1 MRRLWIMILLL
12 CLLPTAALAQDMPL
26 SPRGEV
32 PQEPGGVPA
41 QVQALL
47 EDYHG
52 ARYETDYL
60 EFALPDGRRA
70 GIAVTE
76 GSSLEGFIC
85 NDGQWSYTLMAFVM
99 DELRPAHL
107 ERAAHDPLTYHLTNA
122 DNTARLTYRCE
133 GEEFRLIGWVLPG
146 SEPMT
151 VDGDVFTYGT
161 GDTAAEII
169 IPGGLWSDH
178 PFSADDLPLTPEKAM
193 ARSIITEQNVAE
205 MFPGYTLRGYTSYN
219 DGDMAD
225 AVYSR
230 IEGGV
235 LHIRRA
241 GLTAGYEPQVVDCIP
256 VPLSESLL
264 CRLET
269 EPFDDLISC
278 WHDHAFRTQD
288 AFDREALSLPADAV
302 IRDNVVHQHSII
314 ALCEVDGARYLY
326 IWEAAPDGYALR
338 ITQPL
343 PADAY
348 LDTYHAGDGVVQIE
362 WDEQNM
368 SAAFARR
375 EDGAWLLSWCTCYGP
390 SADVHFSTN
399 AFGITCF
406 DEDGAERMRVGALA
420 ASDLFTVD
428 FADLTGAAP
437 TLDQSGWAVVH
448 NPDPADRLHLRT
460 EPEKSARSLGK
471 FYNGTPVKV
480 LGKTSSWTKV
490 QVGYGPTARTGW
502 MMTRYLAF
510 GADMDKVQPA
520 FPELIFREQYEY
532 QNWNS
537 FWVAGVYEDAAPDEY
552 ILLRHDGQVMYVPQA
567 WLFGGYG

>member
-1 MRRLWIMILLL
+1 MRKLLFLLL
-12 CLLPTAALAQDMPL
+12 AALLLTGTALAD
-26 SPRGEV
+26 EI
-32 PQEPGGVPA
+32 PA
-41 QVQALL
+41 QVQAML

-52 ARYETDYL
+52 ARYATDYL

-85 NDGQWSYTLMAFVM
+85 NDGQWSYTLMSFVM

-107 ERAAHDPLTYHLTNA
+107 ERAAHDPLTYHLANA

-146 SEPMT
+146 SEPVT

-178 PFSADDLPLTPEKAM
+178 PFSADDLPLTLEKAM
-193 ARSIITEQNVAE
+193 ARSVITEQNVAE

-230 IEGGV
+230 IEGSV

-264 CRLET
+264 ARLET

-278 WHDHAFRTQD
+278 WLGGNTFRTPD
-288 AFDREALSLPADAV
+288 AFSREAFPLPANAV
-302 IRDNVVHQHSII
+302 ILKSRVEEHSLV
-314 ALCEVDGARYLY
+314 ALAEEDGVRRLY
-326 IWEAAPDGYALR
+326 VFEQGTYPVR
-338 ITQPL
+338 VTNPL
-343 PADAY
+343 PADAS
-348 LDTYHAGDGVVQIE
+348 LDFFHAGSGDLEFE

-368 SAAFARR
+368 SASFVRR
-375 EDGAWLLSWCTCYGP
+375 EDGQWLLSWCTCYGP
-390 SADVHFSTN
+390 SADVHFSAN
-399 AFGITCF
+399 AFGISYH
-406 DEDGAERMRVGALA
+406 DEEYDKLMRVGTLA

-490 QVGYGPTARTGW
+490 QVGFGPTARTGW

-537 FWVAGVYEDAAPDEY
+537 FWVAGVYEDATPDEY

>member
-1 MRRLWIMILLL
+1 MRKLLFLLL
-12 CLLPTAALAQDMPL
+12 AALLLTGTALAD
-26 SPRGEV
+26 EI
-32 PQEPGGVPA
+32 PA
-41 QVQALL
+41 QVQAML

-52 ARYETDYL
+52 ARYATDYL

-85 NDGQWSYTLMAFVM
+85 NDGQWSYTLMSFVM

-107 ERAAHDPLTYHLTNA
+107 ERAAHDPLTYHLANA

-146 SEPMT
+146 SEPVT

-178 PFSADDLPLTPEKAM
+178 PFSADDLPLTLEKAM

-230 IEGGV
+230 IEGSV

-264 CRLET
+264 ARLET

-278 WHDHAFRTQD
+278 WLGGNTFRTPD
-288 AFDREALSLPADAV
+288 AFSREAFPLPANAV
-302 IRDNVVHQHSII
+302 ILKSRVEEHSLV
-314 ALCEVDGARYLY
+314 ALAEEDGVRRLY
-326 IWEAAPDGYALR
+326 VFEQGTYPVR
-338 ITQPL
+338 VTNPL
-343 PADAY
+343 PADAS
-348 LDTYHAGDGVVQIE
+348 LDFFHAGSGDLEFE

-368 SAAFARR
+368 SASFVRR
-375 EDGAWLLSWCTCYGP
+375 EDGQWLLSWCTCYGP
-390 SADVHFSTN
+390 SADVHFSAN
-399 AFGITCF
+399 AFGISYH
-406 DEDGAERMRVGALA
+406 DEEYDKLMRVGTLA

-490 QVGYGPTARTGW
+490 QVGFGPTARTGW

-537 FWVAGVYEDAAPDEY
+537 FWVAGVYEDATPDEY

>member
-32 PQEPGGVPA
+32 PQEPGGVPT

-47 EDYHG
+47 VDYHG
-52 ARYETDYL
+52 DRYATDYL
-60 EFALPDGRRA
+60 EFTLSDGRRA

-76 GSSLEGFIC
+76 GASVEGFIC
-85 NDGQWSYTLMAFVM
+85 NDGQWSCTLMAFVM

-107 ERAAHDPLTYHLTNA
+107 ERADALTYHLTNA

-133 GEEFRLIGWVLPG
+133 GEEFRLLGWVLPG
-146 SEPMT
+146 SEPVT

-161 GDTAAEII
+161 GDTAVEII

-178 PFSADDLPLTPEKAM
+178 PFSRDDLPLTLEKAM
-193 ARSIITEQNVAE
+193 ARSVIAEQNVKD
-205 MFPGYTLRGYTSYN
+205 MFPGYTLRGYTAYN

-230 IEGGV
+230 IEGGT

-241 GLTAGYEPQVVDCIP
+241 FLEAGMEPDVLDALP
-256 VPLSESLL
+256 VPLSEALL
-264 CRLET
+264 RRLET
-269 EPFDDLISC
+269 EAFDDLISC

-288 AFDREALSLPADAV
+288 AFDREALSLPEDAV
-302 IRDNVVHQHSII
+302 IRDNVVQQHSII
-314 ALCEVDGARYLY
+314 ALCEADGTRYLY
-326 IWEAAPDGYALR
+326 VWEAASDGYALR
-338 ITQPL
+338 VTQPL

-348 LDTYHAGDGVVQIE
+348 LDTYHAPDGSVQIE

-375 EDGAWLLSWCTCYGP
+375 EDGSWQLSWCTCYGP
-390 SADVHFSTN
+390 SADVHFSAN

-406 DEDGAERMRVGALA
+406 DEDGAERMRVGNLTAG
-420 ASDLFTVD
+420 DLFTVD

-437 TLDQSGWAVVH
+437 TLDQSGWAVVN

-490 QVGYGPTARTGW
+490 EVGFGPTARTGW

>member
-1 MRRLWIMILLL
+1 MRKLLFLLL
-12 CLLPTAALAQDMPL
+12 VALLLTGTALAD
-26 SPRGEV
+26 EI
-32 PQEPGGVPA
+32 PA
-41 QVQALL
+41 QVQAML

-52 ARYETDYL
+52 ARYATDYL

-85 NDGQWSYTLMAFVM
+85 NDGQWSYTLMSFVM

-107 ERAAHDPLTYHLTNA
+107 ERAAHDPLTYHLANA

-146 SEPMT
+146 SEPVT

-178 PFSADDLPLTPEKAM
+178 PFSADDLPLTLEKAM
-193 ARSIITEQNVAE
+193 ARSVITEQNVAE

-230 IEGGV
+230 IEGSV

-264 CRLET
+264 ARLET

-278 WHDHAFRTQD
+278 WLGGNTFRTPD
-288 AFDREALSLPADAV
+288 AFSREAFPLPANAV
-302 IRDNVVHQHSII
+302 ILKSRVEEHSLV
-314 ALCEVDGARYLY
+314 ALAEEDGVRRLY
-326 IWEAAPDGYALR
+326 VFEQGTYPVR
-338 ITQPL
+338 VTNPL
-343 PADAY
+343 PADAS
-348 LDTYHAGDGVVQIE
+348 LDFFHAGSGDLEFE

-368 SAAFARR
+368 SASFVRR
-375 EDGAWLLSWCTCYGP
+375 EDGQWLLSWCTCYGP
-390 SADVHFSTN
+390 SADVHFSAN
-399 AFGITCF
+399 AFGISYH
-406 DEDGAERMRVGALA
+406 DEEYDKLMRVGTLA

-490 QVGYGPTARTGW
+490 QVGFGPTARTGW

-537 FWVAGVYEDAAPDEY
+537 FWVAGVYEDATPDEY

>member
-1 MRRLWIMILLL
+1 MRKLLFLLL
-12 CLLPTAALAQDMPL
+12 AALLLTGTALAD
-26 SPRGEV
+26 EI
-32 PQEPGGVPA
+32 PA
-41 QVQALL
+41 QVQAML

-52 ARYETDYL
+52 ARYATDYL
-60 EFALPDGRRA
+60 EFTLPDGRRA

-85 NDGQWSYTLMAFVM
+85 KDGQWTYTLMASVM

-107 ERAAHDPLTYHLTNA
+107 ERAAYDPLTYHLTNA

-133 GEEFRLIGWVLPG
+133 GEEFRLTGWVLPG
-146 SEPMT
+146 SEPVT

-161 GDTAAEII
+161 GDTAVEIV

-178 PFSADDLPLTPEKAM
+178 PFSADDLPLTLEKAM
-193 ARSIITEQNVAE
+193 ARAAISEQNAAE

-230 IEGGV
+230 IEGGI

-241 GLTAGYEPQVVDCIP
+241 FLEAGMEPDVLDALP
-256 VPLSESLL
+256 VPLSGALL
-264 CRLET
+264 RRLET
-269 EPFDDLISC
+269 EAFDDLISC

-288 AFDREALSLPADAV
+288 AFDREALSLPANAV
-302 IRDNVVHQHSII
+302 IRDNVVQEQSII

-326 IWEAAPDGYALR
+326 VWEAAPTGYALR
-338 ITQPL
+338 VTQPL
-343 PADAY
+343 PANAY
-348 LDTYHAGDGVVQIE
+348 LDTYHAPDGSVQIE

-375 EDGAWLLSWCTCYGP
+375 EDGSWQLSWCTSYGP
-390 SADVHFSTN
+390 SADIHFSAN
-399 AFGITCF
+399 AFGITYF
-406 DEDGAERMRVGALA
+406 DEDGAERMRVGALTA
-420 ASDLFTVD
+420 GDLFTVD
-428 FADLTGAAP
+428 FADLDGAAP
-437 TLDQSGWAVVH
+437 TLDQSGWAVVN

-460 EPEKSARSLGK
+460 EPDKSSHSRGK

-480 LGKTSSWTKV
+480 LRKSGSWTKV
-490 QVGYGPTARTGW
+490 QIGFGPTARTGW
-502 MMTRYLAF
+502 MMTKYLAF
-510 GADMDKVQPA
+510 GADMDKVQPV
-520 FPELIFREQYEY
+520 FPDLFYREEYERE
-532 QNWNS
+532 NKLDS
-537 FWVAGVYEDAAPDEY
+537 GFWVAGVDEDGSPKQY
-552 ILLRHDGQVMYVPQA
+552 ILLGWDGTVVYIPQA